1 MSNKLIQRDERTV
14 AVENASYRF
23 AYYTLSFGLLL
34 IVGYRTAVLHDG
46 SFDLLALVIL
56 GGLVAVLYQ
65 ALHRVLSPRWV
76 VMLTVTLLGGAAIA
90 AIAAIAQVL
99 LAH

>member
-1 MSNKLIQRDERTV
+1 MRNKLIQRDERTV

-34 IVGYRTAVLHDG
+34 IVGYRAAVLRD
-46 SFDLLALVIL
+46 SNFDLLALVIL
-56 GGLVAVLYQ
+56 GGLVAALYQ

-76 VMLTVTLLGGAAIA
+76 VMLTMTVLGGAAIA
-90 AIAAIAQVL
+90 AIAAIAQGL
-99 LAH
+99 LAR

>member
-1 MSNKLIQRDERTV
+1 MRNKLIQRDERTV

-34 IVGYRTAVLHDG
+34 IVGYRAAVLRD
-46 SFDLLALVIL
+46 SNFDLLALVIL
-56 GGLVAVLYQ
+56 GGLVAALYQ
-65 ALHRVLSPRWV
+65 AIHRVLSSRWV
-76 VMLTVTLLGGAAIA
+76 VMLTATLLGGAAIA
-90 AIAAIAQVL
+90 AIAAIAQGL